1 MISHEHIAVHEEPAF
16 LADFFESRQE
26 ESPVLVVSTDLLATV
41 AATQDVVESTGK
53 LNANFSAAF
62 SLHVQFTL
70 LVRLSARLQGRT
82 RFGKATAI
90 PSREPDRRR

>member
-26 ESPVLVVSTDLLATV
+26 ESPVLVVSKDLLATV
-41 AATQDVVESTGK
+41 AATHDVVESTGR

-62 SLHVQFTL
+62 SLQVQFTFWSS
-70 LVRLSARLQGRT
+70 LSARFART
-82 RFGKATAI
+82 EAI
-90 PSREPDRRR
+90 RQS

>member
-1 MISHEHIAVHEEPAF
+1 MSTWLCTRNPHF
-16 LADFFESRQE
+16 SQTSSRVDRK
-26 ESPVLVVSTDLLATV
+26 SLLFLVVSTDLLATV